1 MLERVVTVS
10 TATAASVL
18 SVIMDG
24 IVNETSMSVKESLV
38 SMVERVVT
46 VSTATPASVSVVSQ
60 ASTVRRTL
68 TIAVQTHVST
78 VVVARME

>member
-1 MLERVVTVS
+1 MDNTVNATS
-10 TATAASVL
+10 T
-18 SVIMDG
+18 
-24 IVNETSMSVKESLV
+24 SVKESLV

-68 TIAVQTHVST
+68 MIAVQTHVST

>member
-1 MLERVVTVS
+1 MTVS
-10 TATAASVL
+10 TAIAASVFT
-18 SVIMDG
+18 VIMDG

-46 VSTATPASVSVVSQ
+46 VSTATPVNVSVVSQ

-68 TIAVQTHVST
+68 MIAVQTHVST